1 MYVNDEKMKAC
12 AGKEYDFLRT
22 NKNLNHIIL
31 LALGG
36 SRAYG
41 TNLPTSDTDIRG
53 IALPTKEMVVGID
66 GDFEQA
72 SNSDTDTVIYSLI
85 KMVKLLL
92 NCNPNCIE
100 ILGDRPED
108 YLLISDEG
116 QKILDIKSAF
126 LSKKAI
132 NSFGGY
138 ATAQYNRLEHGL
150 LGNGEND
157 DKKVKMMKHS
167 LDCMMAAFN
176 EEHKN
181 CGTVAEIKE
190 FNGVLRL
197 TGSFD
202 SNVDDI
208 ECLLK
213 QIRSINDEYGNINK
227 RNTKK
232 TDVKLAKHMMHL
244 IRLYLMGID
253 LNAEGKII
261 TYREKEHDLLMSIR
275 NGDYMTEDGF
285 HVIPEFYDLL
295 QDIQSRYIYSVK
307 NTVLP
312 DTPDKEAIKATISD
326 IYKTLF

>member
-1 MYVNDEKMKAC
+1 MKIC

-22 NKNLNHIIL
+22 NKNLSHIIL

-53 IALPTKEMVVGID
+53 IALPTKKMVDGID

-92 NCNPNCIE
+92 SCNPNCIE

-116 QKILDIKSAF
+116 QKILDIKNAF
-126 LSKKAI
+126 LSKRAI

-181 CGTVAEIKE
+181 CGTIAEIKE
-190 FNGVLRL
+190 CNGVLRL

-202 SNVDDI
+202 SNVDDV

-232 TDVKLAKHMMHL
+232 TDAKLAKYMMHL

-253 LNAEGKII
+253 LNAEGKIV

-295 QDIQSRYIYSVK
+295 QDIQSKYIYSVK

-312 DTPDKEAIKATISD
+312 DAPDKEAITETVSD
-326 IYKTLF
+326 IYKTVF

>member
-253 LNAEGKII
+253 LNAEVKII